1 MNNWPF
7 KVIKKD
13 PGNPYIQATFNGE
26 TKDFAPEEI
35 SAMILRKMKEDAE
48 RFLGKPV
55 NRAVI
60 SGTFIYN
67 KKKKNT

>member
-1 MNNWPF
+1 MKNWPF

-13 PGNPYIQATFNGE
+13 TDNPYIQANFNGE

-48 RFLGKPV
+48 RFLGKSV
-55 NRAVI
+55 TQAVI
-60 SGTFIYN
+60 SGTL
-67 KKKKNT
+67 